1 MTDNFEK
8 KVAVDGPVVNAGE
21 LGSSTFSPGQALPAG
36 ALGLGQ
42 RWTVARKREV
52 VLRLLR
58 DEPVQLL
65 SRQLG
70 VEIFRLEQWREKAIG
85 GIDASLKE
93 RKGDPVQAEL
103 DSAMKRIG
111 ELTMQVEL
119 LEAKTETFGPLGRRK
134 VAAMSA
140 ATSPGTGL
148 AYGLRRVCA
157 AWGMARSSFYAMTSG
172 QHAEQQ
178 PAKRRG
184 PKPAISDQAL
194 LVAIEADLE
203 ASPWEGEGYRKVW
216 ARLRVC
222 RDIRVARKRVLR
234 LMREN
239 NLLSLLSLPKP
250 CIPAILTAMTVQIDH
265 SCGTERSMWGT
276 DGFFGCSRWTT
287 DWGKRIFTAVDIH
300 CQHAE

>member
-8 KVAVDGPVVNAGE
+8 KVALMGLK
-21 LGSSTFSPGQALPAG
+21 LGSSTFSPGRLCRQA
-36 ALGLGQ
+36 
-42 RWTVARKREV
+42 RWDLASDGRWRASVRSFC
-52 VLRLLR
+52 R

-70 VEIFRLEQWREKAIG
+70 VELPARAVVRAIG
-85 GIDASLKE
+85 GIDASLKQ
-93 RKGDPVQAEL
+93 RKGDPVQAL

-111 ELTMQVEL
+111 ELTTVEL
-119 LEAKTETFGPLGRRK
+119 LEARRRPSALGRRSF
-134 VAAMSA
+134 AMSA

-172 QHAEQQ
+172 QHAEQP

-203 ASPWEGEGYRKVW
+203 ASPSGLW

-222 RDIRVARKRVLR
+222 R
-234 LMREN
+234 E
-239 NLLSLLSLPKP
+239 
-250 CIPAILTAMTVQIDH
+250 
-265 SCGTERSMWGT
+265 
-276 DGFFGCSRWTT
+276 GCPQA
-287 DWGKRIFTAVDIH
+287 GA
-300 CQHAE
+300 

>member
-1 MTDNFEK
+1 MRAQRLHAAKARRGFYDQNGFVAELRVSGKHTTHRIDDRNMTDNFEK

-36 ALGLGQ
+36 PLGLGQ

-85 GIDASLKE
+85 GIDASLKQ

-119 LEAKTETFGPLGRRK
+119 LEAKTETFGPLGRRR
-134 VAAMSA
+134 S
-140 ATSPGTGL
+140 
-148 AYGLRRVCA
+148 RR
-157 AWGMARSSFYAMTSG
+157 
-172 QHAEQQ
+172 
-178 PAKRRG
+178 
-184 PKPAISDQAL
+184 
-194 LVAIEADLE
+194 
-203 ASPWEGEGYRKVW
+203 
-216 ARLRVC
+216 
-222 RDIRVARKRVLR
+222 
-234 LMREN
+234 
-239 NLLSLLSLPKP
+239 
-250 CIPAILTAMTVQIDH
+250 
-265 SCGTERSMWGT
+265 
-276 DGFFGCSRWTT
+276 
-287 DWGKRIFTAVDIH
+287 
-300 CQHAE
+300 